1 MEPSLTSSMEGANH
15 MTGTVGKIKNPES
28 IIVIGAG
35 IGGMCVAA
43 RLAKAGHKVS
53 IYEASDRTGGKCRT
67 EWVGDYAFDTGPSLL
82 TIPAVYRDFFQ
93 RTGEQMGRVLELQAV
108 DPSFNYHFADGKQI
122 NFTNLSRK
130 ATLQSIASS
139 LGDSAATEWDRLLL
153 RAEAMWGVAREPFIE
168 SELTTPL
175 ALLKRRH
182 IFKDLRIIAP
192 RATLRDFKI
201 QSPHLSKIMDR
212 YATYSGSDPRK
223 APAVLSTIAFI
234 EEAFGAWHIKGGIG
248 TLSERITERC
258 EKLGVEIHLNT
269 PIASINLQGAT
280 ATGITLADG
289 TVINADRVVSN
300 SDASLTYNTLIKS
313 SHRKV
318 RKVRRGLDK
327 LEPSLAGFCL
337 LLGLKPSQDQSLAHH
352 TILFPEDYDAE
363 FDAIFA
369 KREPVVRPAIYLC
382 SPHDESM
389 VKNRGHEAIFVLV
402 NAPRHD
408 LDRAKGFDWSD
419 KGFVARYAQSII
431 DQIEERGISIRDR
444 LDTLEIRTPLDLQHS
459 VLAPGGSIYGSSSN
473 GARAAFLRA
482 RNRSPIKNLYL
493 VGGSAHPG
501 GGLPLVGL
509 SAEIVAN
516 AILNVPSSQ
525 STGH

>member
-1 MEPSLTSSMEGANH
+1 
-15 MTGTVGKIKNPES
+15 MTGTVGKVKNPES

-35 IGGMCVAA
+35 IGGLCVAA

-108 DPSFNYHFADGKQI
+108 DPSFNYRFADGKQI

-130 ATLQSIASS
+130 DTLQSIASS
-139 LGDSAATEWDRLLL
+139 LSDSAANEWDRLLL

-269 PIASINLQGAT
+269 PIASINLQGAR
-280 ATGITLADG
+280 ATGVTLADA

-318 RKVRRGLDK
+318 RKARRGLNK

-337 LLGLKPSQDQSLAHH
+337 LLGLKPTQEQPLAHH

-369 KREPVVRPAIYLC
+369 KREPVARPAIYLC

-389 VKNRGHEAIFVLV
+389 VKSHGHKAIFVLV

-408 LDRAKGFDWSD
+408 LDASKGFDWSD
-419 KGFVARYAQSII
+419 EEFVSKYAQSII

-444 LDTLEIRTPLDLQHS
+444 LDTLQIRTPLDLQET